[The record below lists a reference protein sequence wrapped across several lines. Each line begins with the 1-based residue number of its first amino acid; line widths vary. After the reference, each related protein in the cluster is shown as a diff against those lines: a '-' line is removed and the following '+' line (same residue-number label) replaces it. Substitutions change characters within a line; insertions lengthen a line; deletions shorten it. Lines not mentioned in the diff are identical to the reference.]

1 MSEASER
8 VLVVIPALNANPTI
22 GRIVTESLAA
32 AREVLVVDDGSSDG
46 TGAAAKAAGAMV
58 IRHEINRGKGA
69 ALSTAFAW
77 ALERG
82 YGAVVTLDADG
93 QHVPAEIPRF
103 IDCRRETGA
112 DLIIGSRRHLFAGM
126 VRRRR
131 MANLFSAKAI
141 SFAAGQRIDDPQS
154 GFRLYSAELLR
165 RIRLEGTRF
174 DAESE
179 VIVRAGRAGLRI
191 ESIPIGLA
199 FVDGLQTSHYRALVD
214 TLRITWRVLLTRIR
228 H

>member
-141 SFAAGQRIDDPQS
+141 SFAAGQRIA
-154 GFRLYSAELLR
+154 LAAEAQA
-165 RIRLEGTRF
+165 IGNF
-174 DAESE
+174 DNFFA
-179 VIVRAGRAGLRI
+179 
-191 ESIPIGLA
+191 
-199 FVDGLQTSHYRALVD
+199 
-214 TLRITWRVLLTRIR
+214 
-228 H
+228 